1 MEDNVEENNE
11 RVLNG
16 AVVVGVKSFDI
27 YNACYSCKGKVE
39 AVTDDV
45 GECGRC
51 GITQKLDKCK
61 EIASAKIDLEVE
73 GIIKNV
79 SVFSPIIEELCQGEP
94 SKIALLSCEAFNAV
108 YSEKNVIVSV
118 SR

>member
-1 MEDNVEENNE
+1 M
-11 RVLNG
+11 
-16 AVVVGVKSFDI
+16 
-27 YNACYSCKGKVE
+27 
-39 AVTDDV
+39 TDDV